1 MSVLRWLRARITR
14 LFSVHPFERPDAKT
28 RERQRKE
35 NEFEIEARRQR
46 RDRWRL

>member
-1 MSVLRWLRARITR
+1 MNVLAWLRARITR

-35 NEFEIEARRQR
+35 NEVELQLRERE
-46 RDRWRL
+46 RWRR